1 MSCGRPLSVG
11 IETDSGS
18 PDSTAIRSVSIRA
31 LSTKALPVCRWQSRQ
46 WQQCTNMGADV
57 SR

>member
-11 IETDSGS
+11 MRIGATS
-18 PDSTAIRSVSIRA
+18 PERTSMRSVSIRA
-31 LSTKALPVCRWQSRQ
+31 LMAKALPAWRWQSRQ
-46 WQQCTNMGADV
+46 WQQWTNIGPVV